1 MNINHLF
8 LRSQYPPP
16 ADTSILMDIFTDF
29 LTDLHSPGSVAVR
42 PPDGDKYI
50 RRVELANNILMNSS
64 KVARALHRR
73 SENPIPF
80 DRSDRLWNKKRHEIT
95 ETDRF

>member
-1 MNINHLF
+1 MNVNHLF

-29 LTDLHSPGSVAVR
+29 LTDRHSPGSVAVR
-42 PPDGDKYI
+42 PADGDKYI
-50 RRVELANNILMNSS
+50 RSVELANNILMNPL
-64 KVARALHRR
+64 KIARALNRR
-73 SENPIPF
+73 SESPIPF
-80 DRSDRLWNKKRHEIT
+80 DRPDRLWNKKRHENT